1 VSAELAQ
8 LVDRFASVRV
18 LAIGDVMLD
27 EYVWG
32 AVSRISP
39 EAPVP
44 VVEIERRSEV
54 PGGAANAAAGVA
66 ALGGLSSL
74 AGVVGDDPAA
84 ERLRRRL
91 DESGVDH
98 VGLVVEAGRPTTTK
112 MRVIAHSQQVVRV
125 DEERRQ
131 SIAAA
136 VEEELLAWARRE
148 VEECNAVIVSDYAK
162 GVVSDRLASSV
173 IEAAAVT
180 RVPVVIDPKG
190 ADFAKYAGATVIT
203 PNLGEAARGAG
214 VDPDHAG
221 DLQRVAG
228 RLMTALD
235 GTALLLTRGADGISL
250 FTTTA
255 EPVHIPAVAREVY
268 DVTGA
273 GDSVVSTLTLALAAG
288 ASLEDGARLAN
299 EAAAIAVAK
308 VGTAAVGH
316 EELRR
321 RLADL

>member
-1 VSAELAQ
+1 MSVELEQ
-8 LVDRFASVRV
+8 LVDRFPGVRV

-66 ALGGLSSL
+66 ALGGRSSL

-125 DEERRQ
+125 DQEERQ
-131 SIAAA
+131 GIAAA

-173 IEAAAVT
+173 IETAAAAG
-180 RVPVVIDPKG
+180 VPVVIDPKG

-221 DLQRVAG
+221 DLPRVAG
-228 RLMTALD
+228 RLIAALD

-250 FTTTA
+250 FTSTA
-255 EPVHIPAVAREVY
+255 DPVHIPAVAREVY

-299 EAAAIAVAK
+299 EAAAIAVGK

-321 RLADL
+321 RLADV

>member
-1 VSAELAQ
+1 VSTELAQ
-8 LVDRFASVRV
+8 LVDRFPGVRV

-66 ALGGLSSL
+66 ALGGRSSL

-91 DESGVDH
+91 DASGVDH

-125 DEERRQ
+125 DQEERQ
-131 SIAAA
+131 GIAAA
-136 VEEELLAWARRE
+136 VEVELLAWARRE
-148 VEECNAVIVSDYAK
+148 IDECNAVIVSDYAK

-173 IEAAAVT
+173 IETAAAAG
-180 RVPVVIDPKG
+180 VPVVIDPKG

-221 DLQRVAG
+221 DLARVAG
-228 RLMTALD
+228 RLMAALD

-250 FTTTA
+250 FTSTA

-288 ASLEDGARLAN
+288 ASLADGARLAN
-299 EAAAIAVAK
+299 EAAAIAVGK

-321 RLADL
+321 RLADV

>member
-1 VSAELAQ
+1 MSTELAQ
-8 LVDRFASVRV
+8 LVDRFPGVRV

-66 ALGGLSSL
+66 ALGGRSSL

-98 VGLVVEAGRPTTTK
+98 VGLVVATGRPTTTK

-125 DEERRQ
+125 DQEERQ
-131 SIAAA
+131 GIAAA

-173 IEAAAVT
+173 IETAAAAG
-180 RVPVVIDPKG
+180 VPVVIDPKG

-221 DLQRVAG
+221 DLSRVAG
-228 RLMTALD
+228 RLMAALD

-250 FTTTA
+250 FTSTA
-255 EPVHIPAVAREVY
+255 APVHIPAVAREVY

-299 EAAAIAVAK
+299 EAAAIAVGK

-321 RLADL
+321 RLADT